1 MKHDDNVYPRLY
13 LLRADTHDTTY
24 YDTTHAPLY
33 IDEHGK
39 LQCPSGTSLRIR
51 KYNVF

>member
-1 MKHDDNVYPRLY
+1 MTLYILNLYRLRTY
-13 LLRADTHDTTY
+13 TQDTTY